1 MSLLRRCIR
10 ARRHTLVERTAVR
23 VCEVVGYAEV
33 SGSNCPVARRTSCF
47 LLSDD
52 HTSGSACDLDL
63 IANAARQASSGDTSG
78 QQIHLYI
85 PNYRASR
92 YPSYI
97 IRDQASTRLVQ
108 ITSKGPAAPRN
119 APGMSSERSA
129 DDSDFNDEDYSLQ
142 SIDMPFDTPPRGP
155 FKTAS
160 PLKALFDPS
169 PPAVAVKDG
178 GEASAN
184 ADNDGAPRLHQAW
197 QCTACETLHFCEGG
211 ASYAP
216 LSCGELMVTGQAWE
230 DECEGTEFR
239 LRAVKLTETGKR
251 REVELWPMTQEVCM
265 KDGEVVQV
273 GQTASGEVSAMEG
286 EKEERAA
293 QHLEK
298 RVSIPASDAATL
310 LVKSPDG
317 EHLDIDKKLH
327 TRPSP
332 RPASASFSKKRGR
345 KPSRGLRR
353 HSHAK
358 VAYPRRASLVTAGDA
373 DTRPGNERCD
383 SVLNLLH
390 AAGGDGRGGGA
401 LGAADHARVQIG
413 TLDHAVTKSEDSAL
427 AAMTSFIPSEHGDLA
442 TSFEKARMSVSP
454 DVFQTFAGPTTSRAT
469 TASMKH
475 GLVSRPKVADAF
487 PAYGAGDEGPVV
499 NDVDHM
505 RVPGEDLLDS
515 DTRIGGGA
523 FSRFPHVAH
532 DSNSGT
538 DVCHDTDTY
547 VRSSSSPPCAPAA
560 HSDEF
565 STPELRNKRGAKK
578 ERIMNSVRRRRGQA
592 LSSPAKEQQSRGQDQ
607 HTPAQA
613 GRRAQSPTKRQAS
626 AQVGPSSAK
635 RTFGTV
641 ISHNAVSL
649 PVPTSTRNT
658 GARAK
663 KSGKSH
669 CKSNEWDSFIEAMLE
684 EIENPANSAVP
695 SPDPTCAAF
704 SNIGEATPS
713 ARAVVS
719 ASAHAV
725 RSLLEEMRTPKHNG
739 VQWSSPAETTASTT

>member
-1 MSLLRRCIR
+1 MHISFPQH
-10 ARRHTLVERTAVR
+10 RHSTL
-23 VCEVVGYAEV
+23 
-33 SGSNCPVARRTSCF
+33 
-47 LLSDD
+47 
-52 HTSGSACDLDL
+52 
-63 IANAARQASSGDTSG
+63 
-78 QQIHLYI
+78 QIHLYI
-85 PNYRASR
+85 PNYRAPR

-97 IRDQASTRLVQ
+97 IRDQASTRLAQ

-142 SIDMPFDTPPRGP
+142 SIDMPFDTPPRGL

-178 GEASAN
+178 GEASAS
-184 ADNDGAPRLHQAW
+184 ADNDGTPRLHQAW

-239 LRAVKLTETGKR
+239 LRAVKLTESDNR
-251 REVELWPMTQEVCM
+251 REVELWPMTQEVCT

-273 GQTASGEVSAMEG
+273 QKTASGEVSVIEG
-286 EKEERAA
+286 EKKERAP

-317 EHLDIDKKLH
+317 EHLGIGQKLH

-332 RPASASFSKKRGR
+332 RLASASFSKKRGG

-358 VAYPRRASLVTAGDA
+358 VALPRRASLVTAGDA

-413 TLDHAVTKSEDSAL
+413 TLDHAITKDEDSAL
-427 AAMTSFIPSEHGDLA
+427 AAMTSFISSEYADLA
-442 TSFEKARMSVSP
+442 ASFEKASVSVFP

-469 TASMKH
+469 TVSMKH
-475 GLVSRPKVADAF
+475 GLVSRPKVAGGNHAL
-487 PAYGAGDEGPVV
+487 GTGDEGLAVSADGPSPVPSK
-499 NDVDHM
+499 DF
-505 RVPGEDLLDS
+505 LDS
-515 DTRIGGGA
+515 DARIKSDT
-523 FSRFPHVAH
+523 FSLPHAAH
-532 DSNSGT
+532 DSNART
-538 DVCHDTDTY
+538 DAFHDADPYIT
-547 VRSSSSPPCAPAA
+547 SSSSPACAPGL
-560 HSDEF
+560 HSDEY
-565 STPELRNKRGAKK
+565 STPELRNRRGAKK
-578 ERIMNSVRRRRGQA
+578 ERMMNSVRRRRGQA
-592 LSSPAKEQQSRGQDQ
+592 LSSPAKQQQSRTQEQ
-607 HTPAQA
+607 RTPAQE
-613 GRRAQSPTKRQAS
+613 GRRAPSPTKRQAS

-641 ISHNAVSL
+641 ISHNA
-649 PVPTSTRNT
+649 
-658 GARAK
+658 
-663 KSGKSH
+663 
-669 CKSNEWDSFIEAMLE
+669 
-684 EIENPANSAVP
+684 
-695 SPDPTCAAF
+695 
-704 SNIGEATPS
+704 
-713 ARAVVS
+713 
-719 ASAHAV
+719 
-725 RSLLEEMRTPKHNG
+725 
-739 VQWSSPAETTASTT
+739 